1 MTDSPLVVVIGI
13 SISYKMTCLAQLC
26 TDILELRSSSECRRN
41 PNGCFDFP
49 RFVRNWSTLMCPV
62 VDRAG
67 VERIFGLKRRRAI
80 ELLHQFGGYQAGRT
94 FVMDRARLLEAL
106 QSLESGEDYTA
117 EKRRRER
124 LGDVVEASREHL
136 ILTRVEIPVHAAAM
150 RPSLDRLAPGVLL
163 MPGMLSIEFRH
174 PVELLEKLYWLAQA
188 ISHDFEKFEKLL
200 PGGIV

>member
-1 MTDSPLVVVIGI
+1 MPAKPEWLLRLPEIR
-13 SISYKMTCLAQLC
+13 AE
-26 TDILELRSSSECRRN
+26 LEHL
-41 PNGCFDFP
+41 D
-49 RFVRNWSTLMCPV
+49 VPV

-80 ELLHQFGGYQAGRT
+80 ELLHQFGGYQVGRT
-94 FVMDRARLLEAL
+94 FLMDRARLLEAL

-136 ILTRVEIPVHAAAM
+136 ISTRVRIPVRAAAA
-150 RPSLDRLAPGVLL
+150 RASLDRLAPGVLL

-174 PVELLEKLYWLAQA
+174 PVELLEKLYGLAQA
-188 ISHDFEKFEKLL
+188 ISHDFEKFEELL